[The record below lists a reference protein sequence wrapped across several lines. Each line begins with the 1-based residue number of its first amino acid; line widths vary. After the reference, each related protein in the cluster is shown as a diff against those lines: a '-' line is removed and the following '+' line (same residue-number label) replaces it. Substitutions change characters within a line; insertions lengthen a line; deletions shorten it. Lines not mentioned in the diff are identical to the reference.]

1 MHVPL
6 GVSSLPPPNSG
17 RGIYGASLSEMDA
30 LVGQIKRVA
39 DSHGKGHTLLWF
51 AGTAAKVAA
60 VAGGD
65 TGGHSQGV
73 GGGVDRTPVCPL
85 PLVLLAVLGMG
96 REEQLWPS
104 CPGLSHRGDMGVS
117 WGHGGPGVLG
127 ALSQL
132 LPPPPR
138 LAAGLNRQGCA

>member
-1 MHVPL
+1 
-6 GVSSLPPPNSG
+6 
-17 RGIYGASLSEMDA
+17 MDA

-39 DSHGKGHTLLWF
+39 DSHGKGRTLLWF
-51 AGTAAKVAA
+51 AGTAAKAAA

-65 TGGHSQGV
+65 TGGHSWRACGWWEGQ
-73 GGGVDRTPVCPL
+73 DPVCPL

-96 REEQLWPS
+96 REEQLRPS

-117 WGHGGPGVLG
+117 WGHGGLGVLG
-127 ALSQL
+127 ALSRL
-132 LPPPPR
+132 LPPPPC